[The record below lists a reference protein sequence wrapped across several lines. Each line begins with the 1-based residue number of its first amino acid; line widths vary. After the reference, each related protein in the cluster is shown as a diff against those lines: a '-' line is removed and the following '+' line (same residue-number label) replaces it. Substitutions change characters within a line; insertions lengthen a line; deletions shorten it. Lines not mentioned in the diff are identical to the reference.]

1 MSFKSPQA
9 IGVIALGALAMIAA
23 AALWHTAATTPAS
36 PASATSA
43 SASTSPAQPATV
55 TPVAQAA
62 QAATSVQAPA
72 PAKTPAA
79 APAATVAQAPT
90 PSAPLSAGQ
99 QAHIDPKTGQLR
111 PAEHD
116 DVAALNNKAAGARRT
131 ARTAAAAE
139 PQQFEAPG
147 GGFGMAVPD
156 EVQAYTVA
164 TKAPDG
170 SIVMQ
175 HVTGPKQADALV
187 RANTAKAKHGMVSKK
202 EEPND
207 R

>member
-1 MSFKSPQA
+1 MSLKAPQTV
-9 IGVIALGALAMIAA
+9 GVIALAVVATVAG
-23 AALWHTAATTPAS
+23 AALWQSAAKAPAPNAPPPPLKS
-36 PASATSA
+36 AFTVPAVTQ
-43 SASTSPAQPATV
+43 AQPAIATPAATPAV
-55 TPVAQAA
+55 TPAA
-62 QAATSVQAPA
+62 KPAAPA
-72 PAKTPAA
+72 P
-79 APAATVAQAPT
+79 TVAQAST
-90 PSAPLSAGQ
+90 PSAPMSAGQ

-116 DVAALNNKAAGARRT
+116 DVAQLNSKAAGARRT

-170 SIVMQ
+170 SIVLQ
-175 HVTGPKQADALV
+175 HVTGPKQADAVV
-187 RANTAKAKHGMVSKK
+187 RANTAKAKHGMTVSKK

>member
-1 MSFKSPQA
+1 MSLKAPHI
-9 IGVIALGALAMIAA
+9 IGVIALAA
-23 AALWHTAATTPAS
+23 VATVAGAALWQSAAKAPTPNAPPPPVKSAFTAPAVTQAQPAITTPA
-36 PASATSA
+36 
-43 SASTSPAQPATV
+43 V
-55 TPVAQAA
+55 TPADK
-62 QAATSVQAPA
+62 P
-72 PAKTPAA
+72 A

-90 PSAPLSAGQ
+90 SSAPVSAGQ

-116 DVAALNNKAAGARRT
+116 DVAQLNAKAAGARRA
-131 ARTAAAAE
+131 ARTAVAE

-170 SIVMQ
+170 SIVLQ
-175 HVTGPKQADALV
+175 HVTGPKQADAVV
-187 RANTAKAKHGMVSKK
+187 RANTAKAKHGMTVSKK